1 MHRRYRTGP
10 THHIYNVVVAVRL
23 VQGWLSSS
31 ISRAVFT
38 SALDVVVLVLEG
50 VVGKRHG
57 DVHGGDVV
65 IFCYIRYLCHRE
77 SRRSVSLA
85 RNTNGPSD
93 GWQLPAGDVGVSLSI
108 RGPASRAMMMSP
120 RLRLVNLVQTL
131 KHSGRWNESQYI
143 NWTFR
148 LGGFELKDV
157 LSSPAP

>member
-1 MHRRYRTGP
+1 MDQRYCSGR
-10 THHIYNVVVAVRL
+10 THHIYNIVAAVRL
-23 VQGWLSSS
+23 VQRWHSPS
-31 ISRAVFT
+31 ISRAIFT
-38 SALDVVVLVLEG
+38 SALDVVVLVLE

-57 DVHGGDVV
+57 DVHSGNVV

-93 GWQLPAGDVGVSLSI
+93 GWQLPVGDVGVSLSI
-108 RGPASRAMMMSP
+108 RGPASRAIIMSP

-131 KHSGRWNESQYI
+131 KHSGRWNEAQYI
-143 NWTFR
+143 NRTFR
-148 LGGFELKDV
+148 LGGFKLKDV